1 MNFLFVHQNF
11 PGQYLHIVRSLL
23 ADNEARPGTHEIVF
37 MTEPN
42 SNHMPGVRKVTYAKP
57 PEISPTLAWDTREFE
72 MASRRGQAAYRGA
85 LTIKALGFQPDV
97 IIGHHGWG
105 ELLNLVDAFPGV
117 PLIGYFEFYYRILGT
132 DVNFDPEFPMDTAM
146 FGGVR
151 GKNSTNLL
159 ALNLEQYG
167 QTPTKWQH
175 STYPDWAKSKIAIIE
190 EGVDIDM
197 CKPDPAAHKKTLTVG
212 KLTVTPKQKLIT
224 YVARNLEPYRG
235 FHTMMRALPKIL
247 AERPDVVVSMV
258 GGDSVSYGAPPRQGG
273 TWHALMLRE
282 LGDRIDLNRVHFL
295 GKVAY
300 EDHLALLQRSDAHVY
315 LSYPFVASWSLREAL
330 ACGCVVIGA
339 DTPTV
344 SEFVHHEVT
353 GLITPTLDHNALADT
368 VLRAL
373 SDKKLAAK
381 LRLQARD
388 FAEKKLSMPDY
399 IARYRAYIE
408 TVTGK
413 LLLPPG
419 PPPEIKPKHASSK
432 PAPPKPATKQPAVAA
447 VAKPVEPVKSKS
459 PAVKSA
465 KTAPAKPA
473 SAPPAAKPAQPAA
486 KPDAK
491 HGKKPYKNPAK
502 RKA

>member
-1 MNFLFVHQNF
+1 VNFLFVHQNF

-23 ADNEARPGTHEIVF
+23 EDNEARPGTHEIVF

-42 SNHMPGVRKVTYAKP
+42 QNQLAGVRKVTYAKP
-57 PEISPTLAWDTREFE
+57 PEISPALAWDTREFE

-85 LTIKALGFQPDV
+85 LQIKALGFQPDV

-117 PLIGYFEFYYRILGT
+117 PVIGYFEFYYRILGT
-132 DVNFDPEFPMDTAM
+132 DVNFDPEFPMDQAM
-146 FGGVR
+146 YGGVR

-175 STYPDWAKSKIAIIE
+175 STYPEWARKQIRILE
-190 EGVDIDM
+190 EGVDIEL
-197 CKPDPAAHKKTLTVG
+197 CKPDPAVFRKTQTIG

-235 FHTMMRALPKIL
+235 FHTIMRALPRIL
-247 AERPDVVVSMV
+247 RERPDVVVSLV
-258 GGDSVSYGAPPRQGG
+258 GGDGVSYGVLPRQGG
-273 TWHALMLRE
+273 NWRNLMMKE
-282 LGDRIDLNRVHFL
+282 VGDQIDLSRVHFM
-295 GKVAY
+295 GKVSY
-300 EDHLALLQRSDAHVY
+300 EDHLALLRRSDAHVY

-330 ACGCVVIGA
+330 ACGCVVVGA

-344 SEFVHHEVT
+344 TEFVQHEVT
-353 GLITPTLDHNALADT
+353 GLTTPTLDHNALAAT

-373 SDKKLAAK
+373 DEPKLTAK
-381 LRLQARD
+381 LRANARE
-388 FAEKKLSMPDY
+388 FAEKRLSMPAY

-408 TVTGK
+408 EVTGK
-413 LLLPPG
+413 QLLPPG
-419 PPPEIKPKHASSK
+419 PPPPVKTVTTKTVAKSKPK
-432 PAPPKPATKQPAVAA
+432 PAPAQADR
-447 VAKPVEPVKSKS
+447 
-459 PAVKSA
+459 A
-465 KTAPAKPA
+465 KTATKKPPVPVKPAKAAAPA
-473 SAPPAAKPAQPAA
+473 RAAAK
-486 KPDAK
+486 
-491 HGKKPYKNPAK
+491 GIK